1 MDPISAAIV
10 SGLVAGA
17 TRVSADALSDAYSA
31 LKTMITRRFG
41 GDSGL
46 ANAIEAVER
55 APESQ
60 SRQ

>member
-1 MDPISAAIV
+1 
-10 SGLVAGA
+10 
-17 TRVSADALSDAYSA
+17 
-31 LKTMITRRFG
+31 MITRRFG